1 MNTNSGIVP
10 IKLYFSPATRSTR
23 PRWLLEELGVPYELV
38 VVDMKARA
46 HKEPDYLARI
56 HPHGAVPAAEIDGKH
71 IIESGAIV
79 ATLADRFPEKALAPH
94 PQSAERANYFQW
106 LFYAQATVE
115 PAIVSMLE
123 TRKEGATH
131 TAEKKESIES
141 HWREVLSFLD
151 KNLDKKDWI
160 TGQRFCAADCVM
172 GSLLV
177 WANSTKIVENAPN
190 VVAYVERCKS
200 RPAFQKARKLPE

>member
-1 MNTNSGIVP
+1 MTTNPSIVP

-23 PRWLLEELGVPYELV
+23 PRWLLEELGVPYELI

-46 HKEPDYLARI
+46 HKEADYLARV
-56 HPHGAVPAAEIDGKH
+56 HPHGAVPAAEIDGKQ

-79 ATLADRFPEKALAPH
+79 AALADRFLDKGFAPSPH
-94 PQSAERANYFQW
+94 SPERAVYFQW

-115 PAIVSMLE
+115 PAIVAMLE

-131 TAEKKESIES
+131 TPEKKASIES
-141 HWREVLSFLD
+141 HWQEVLAFLD
-151 KNLDKKDWI
+151 RNLDKKDWI
-160 TGQRFCAADCVM
+160 TGQRFSAVDCVM

-177 WANSTKIVENAPN
+177 WANSTKIVENAAN
-190 VVAYVERCKS
+190 VVAYVDRCKS
-200 RPAFQKARKLPE
+200 RPAFQKARK

>member
-1 MNTNSGIVP
+1 MNTNPGLVP

-23 PRWLLEELGVPYELV
+23 PRWLLEELGVPYELIN
-38 VVDMKARA
+38 VDMKERA
-46 HKEPDYLARI
+46 HKAPNYVASV

-79 ATLADRFPEKALAPH
+79 ATLADRFLEKGFAPK
-94 PQSAERANYFQW
+94 PDSPERAVYFQW

-115 PAIVSMLE
+115 PAIVKMLE

-131 TAEKKESIES
+131 AAEAKASIES
-141 HWREVLSFLD
+141 HWREVLAFLD
-151 KNLDKKDWI
+151 RNLDKKDWI
-160 TGQRFCAADCVM
+160 TGQRFSAADCVM

-200 RPAFQKARKLPE
+200 RPAFQKARK

>member
-1 MNTNSGIVP
+1 MNTNPGIVP

-38 VVDMKARA
+38 VVDMMNKA
-46 HKEPDYLARI
+46 HKATAYVDSV

-79 ATLADRFPEKALAPH
+79 ATLADRFLEKGLAPSPH
-94 PQSAERANYFQW
+94 SPERAVYFQF

-115 PAIVSMLE
+115 PAIVKMLDA
-123 TRKEGATH
+123 RKDGATH
-131 TAEKKESIES
+131 TPEQKASIES
-141 HWREVLSFLD
+141 HWQEVLAFL
-151 KNLDKKDWI
+151 NRSLDKKDWM
-160 TGQRFCAADCVM
+160 TGQRFSAVDCVM
-172 GSLLV
+172 GSLLI
-177 WANSTKIVENAPN
+177 WANSAKIVENAPN

-200 RPAFQKARKLPE
+200 RPAFQKARKA